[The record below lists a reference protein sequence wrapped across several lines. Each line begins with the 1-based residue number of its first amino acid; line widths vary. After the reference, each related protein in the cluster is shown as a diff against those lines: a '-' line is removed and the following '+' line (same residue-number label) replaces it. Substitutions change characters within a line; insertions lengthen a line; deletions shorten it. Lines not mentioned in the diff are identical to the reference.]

1 MRKVQ
6 VPLMGRHVGTFCQIA
21 KIAEIA
27 MIDDLGV
34 VCDSDPVHFHG
45 VAVVNKVEEGW
56 KSITQADASPACVA
70 DVINPF

>member
-1 MRKVQ
+1 
-6 VPLMGRHVGTFCQIA
+6 
-21 KIAEIA
+21 

>member
-1 MRKVQ
+1 
-6 VPLMGRHVGTFCQIA
+6 
-21 KIAEIA
+21 

-34 VCDSDPVHFHG
+34 VRDSDSIHFHS
-45 VAVVNKVEEGW
+45 VAVVNKVEKGW